1 MGDPHPL
8 FLTADGSAG
17 AYGKGLGLISLNS
30 GLPRSCCRLQWS
42 NLNLTRPIAILLFG
56 DSNDRK
62 LVVSAAATLGMTH
75 VWPSPLGNCTS
86 ADGSV
91 KVDETA
97 QRRNDQCPVYGKGM
111 LVLAHFPL
119 DGTVL
124 YMDEGG
130 DPNAKLTPNEYPSMR
145 HNTTGPAL
153 RAKRNLESW
162 LGRPPDLITVH
173 SSLRDVYSMCRK
185 AAPGKPERDA
195 IAAFAQQRPPPSGL
209 IMPEAEAY
217 LTNLHRIVRLL
228 QRRGGDGQSGT
239 PQQLLALRTMPLLHM
254 GAPQP
259 LGRGPRN
266 STPVPARDEGSLTN
280 GCLRPP
286 VKLNGLIAQFN
297 ALTRLVARRAGLMVF
312 DWAEWLTPAMAGT
325 YEENFYNGPHLNP
338 ATYSALAGA
347 MLEVFETSRSV

>member
-62 LVVSAAATLGMTH
+62 LVVSAAATLGMTQ

-153 RAKRNLESW
+153 RAKRNLERW

-185 AAPGKPERDA
+185 AAPGKPERGA
-195 IAAFAQQRPPPSGL
+195 CAVPEPSS
-209 IMPEAEAY
+209 ITMPAVGSLLFSSCSSCASCASPSDED
-217 LTNLHRIVRLL
+217 LNLFLALSSSSFFLRELL
-228 QRRGGDGQSGT
+228 SYMLRGG
-239 PQQLLALRTMPLLHM
+239 RC
-254 GAPQP
+254 
-259 LGRGPRN
+259 
-266 STPVPARDEGSLTN
+266 GSASSPS
-280 GCLRPP
+280 R
-286 VKLNGLIAQFN
+286 V
-297 ALTRLVARRAGLMVF
+297 
-312 DWAEWLTPAMAGT
+312 
-325 YEENFYNGPHLNP
+325 
-338 ATYSALAGA
+338 
-347 MLEVFETSRSV
+347 RSVTAP